1 LRYRDKRV
9 KQNNKRSK
17 QKGGKGNF
25 FSFIINLFINFFSS
39 LKLTIPLLIILAGLS
54 IIGTVITQNASEAEY
69 LQRYSKETYYLMK
82 GLGLFDMY
90 HSLWFKVLL
99 ALLASNLLFCSL
111 KRLPG
116 VWRQVRKNKSGYA
129 RLGTYLT
136 HLSVLLILAGGFIGS
151 EWGFKGYVQIREGEA
166 VDIFLD
172 NPQQEMKPMGFQV
185 RCDAFRV
192 DLYPDGSPKE
202 YISTLTF
209 FEGEQ
214 VVLDHVPLR
223 VNHPISYKGLNFY
236 QADYGISVSPIVE
249 VRGKGAPHTMQL
261 NQGEPQPIPG
271 TEVYLGFMQ
280 YRGAVHGHGD
290 AILLVLFPPDS
301 EPEGF
306 WLFKGDPNMEGLQI
320 RDFTFNFKGLDQRYY
335 TAIQV
340 AHNPGVSVVWVGCS
354 LLVIGMMVTFTLRRP
369 PKGTPEQ

>member
-1 LRYRDKRV
+1 M
-9 KQNNKRSK
+9 KQNKKRSK
-17 QKGGKGNF
+17 QREKRGNF
-25 FSFIINLFINFFSS
+25 FSFIINFLSS

-69 LQRYSKETYYLMK
+69 LQRYSKETYYFMK
-82 GLGLFDMY
+82 GLGLFNMY
-90 HSLWFKVLL
+90 HSLWFMGVLVLL
-99 ALLASNLLFCSL
+99 VINLIACSW

-116 VWRQVRKNKSGYA
+116 VWRQVRKTKSGYA

-136 HLSVLLILAGGFIGS
+136 HLSVLLILAGGLIGAI
-151 EWGFKGYVQIREGEA
+151 WGAKGYVEIVEGETVA
-166 VDIFLD
+166 RILLRKLQWMMRPLSFV
-172 NPQQEMKPMGFQV
+172 V

-192 DLYPDGSPKE
+192 DFYPDGSPKE

-223 VNHPISYKGLNFY
+223 VNQPISYKGLNFY
-236 QADYGISVSPIVE
+236 QSDYGIISVSPIVE
-249 VRGKGAPHTMQL
+249 VRGKGAFHTMQL
-261 NQGEPQPIPG
+261 KQGEPQPIPG

-280 YRGAVHGHGD
+280 YRGAVHGHGE

-306 WLFKGDPNMEGLQI
+306 WLFKGNPGMEGLQVG
-320 RDFTFNFKGLDQRYY
+320 DFSFIFEDLEQRYY
-335 TAIQV
+335 TGIQV

-369 PKGTPEQ
+369 PKGTPSQDT